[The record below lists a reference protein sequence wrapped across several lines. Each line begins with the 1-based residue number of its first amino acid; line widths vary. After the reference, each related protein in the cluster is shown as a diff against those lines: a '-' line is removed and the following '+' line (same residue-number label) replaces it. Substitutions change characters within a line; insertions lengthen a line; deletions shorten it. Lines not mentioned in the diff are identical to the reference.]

1 VTAAKKVSKTQKTK
15 GKTKVN
21 KSSVKVISE
30 SSVMEKLLAKHE
42 AEVKSYSQGDKVKGK
57 IQEITPKRVVVDIGG
72 KSEAIVAEKAY
83 KEAESYIKTLKV
95 GDVVEASI
103 IIPETYDGFTILSFR
118 HASANA
124 SWKRIETA
132 EKDGTPLRVDVRSV
146 LTSGLM
152 VNVGGLTGFVP
163 RSQLGKDIVKDLDS
177 LVGKK
182 INAVVIDTDRSSNK
196 VVLSEK
202 EVSEAEELAIVRD
215 AIKNI
220 KEGEVYEGVVT
231 TIYDFGCFVTIKA
244 GKKKSKDKVELDGL
258 VHISELSWD
267 KIGKPDDEVKVGE
280 KVKVKVIGKTKGKL
294 ALSIKQTIKDPWDT
308 IEKKYKKDQKVDG
321 KVVKQSDF
329 GVFIQ
334 LEPGV
339 EGLIHLTKIP
349 PGKKLGRGDKV
360 NVYIEEVDKKEKRIS
375 LGLVLTAKPV
385 GYK

>member
-1 VTAAKKVSKTQKTK
+1 VTTKKKVLKTQKTRK
-15 GKTKVN
+15 
-21 KSSVKVISE
+21 KSTIKIIGG
-30 SSVMEKLLAKHE
+30 SSVMDKLLAKHD
-42 AEVKSYSQGDKVKGK
+42 AEVKSFSQGDKVRGAV
-57 IQEITPKRVVVDIGG
+57 IEITPKRVVVNIGG
-72 KSEAIVAEKAY
+72 KSEAMVAEKAY

-95 GDVVEASI
+95 GDEVEASI

-118 HASANA
+118 HATANA
-124 SWKRIETA
+124 SWKRVETA
-132 EKDGTPLRVDVRSV
+132 EKKATPLKVDVRNV

-163 RSQLGKDIVKDLDS
+163 KSQLGKEVLKDLDS

-182 INAVVIDTDRSSNK
+182 IEAIVIDTDRGSNK

-202 EVSEAEELAIVRD
+202 EVSEAEELAIVRN
-215 AIKNI
+215 AIKAV
-220 KEGEVYEGVVT
+220 KEGEVFEGVVT
-231 TIYDFGCFVTIKA
+231 AVYDFGCFVTITTGK
-244 GKKKSKDKVELDGL
+244 GKKAKDKRVKLVGL

-267 KIGKPDDEVKVGE
+267 KIGKPNEVVKAGD
-280 KVKVKVIGKTKGKL
+280 KVKVKIIGKTKGKL
-294 ALSIKQTIKDPWDT
+294 AFSIKQTLENPWDS
-308 IEKKYKKDQKVDG
+308 IEKKYKKDQKVRG

-339 EGLIHLTKIP
+339 EGLVHLTKIP
-349 PGKKLGRGDKV
+349 PGKRLVKEEEVD
-360 NVYIEEVDKKEKRIS
+360 VYIEDVNKKEKRIS

>member
-1 VTAAKKVSKTQKTK
+1 VTAVKKVSKTQ
-15 GKTKVN
+15 KTKVN

-42 AEVKSYSQGDKVKGK
+42 AEVKSYSQGDKVKGT

-72 KSEAIVAEKAY
+72 KSEAMVAEKAY

-132 EKDGTPLRVDVRSV
+132 EKKGTPLRVDVRSV
-146 LTSGLM
+146 LTSGLV

-182 INAVVIDTDRSSNK
+182 INAIVIDTDRSNNK

-267 KIGKPDDEVKVGE
+267 KIGKPEDEVKVGD

-294 ALSIKQTIKDPWDT
+294 ALSIKQTIEDPWDT
-308 IEKKYKKDQKVDG
+308 IEKKYKKDQKVEG
-321 KVVKQSDF
+321 KVIKQSDF

-360 NVYIEEVDKKEKRIS
+360 DIYIEEVDKKEKRIS